1 MQRKTFWRLI
11 IIVVIVVVILG
22 VVLHYFQ
29 AKHGEHYRTNRPPI
43 KPADSEM
50 MYGDAG
56 EPKKS
61 GQWQRVQQGW
71 QDFWYR
77 HFKRKQ
83 SPQQIV
89 DASDHQSAAKTSST
103 QKAEHHHKAVTGVQ
117 PVQSDRVASAE
128 KPPDATPVAP
138 VSPPS
143 TPPSPAP
150 SSPSSTPPSQPATP
164 ARTSPAQPHEGL
176 AWLKRSSQ
184 PGHMAKR
191 RSSTTSTSSPSDSAS
206 SPSDSASS
214 APASPHTESTL
225 PTLAQHGRH
234 AHHMKQH
241 LALSKNTAQAVH
253 VMRVAKRASSLQL
266 PAVGTLKARQQIN
279 IAPQIAGLVVSISFT
294 PGSYVVTGTPLVR
307 LDNRIY
313 KANLAEAK
321 SALVLSESKYN
332 RYKIL
337 STKEVLA
344 PQQLAEAKATYQ
356 EDLAKVQ
363 VNQTYLEQT
372 VLRAPFSGYVGDHQV
387 SVGDY
392 VTGGQHLTT
401 LVNRRDLLVSYL
413 LPGQYQTQLHL
424 GQAVQ
429 VTVSGV
435 AKKIQAK
442 VVYVAPTIDSVT
454 HSIMVQA
461 GIDNA
466 DNQLTP
472 GAFARVSQ
480 TISAARMV
488 MMVPSNSIVA
498 KGDERLVYRV
508 VNDRVQAVPV
518 KLGDANE
525 GWTTIRSG
533 LQVGDQIVTAGQQQL
548 SDGAAV
554 NILP

>member
-1 MQRKTFWRLI
+1 MKRKTFWRLI
-11 IIVVIVVVILG
+11 MVAVIVVVILG

-43 KPADSEM
+43 KSADSEM
-50 MYGDAG
+50 MYGDTG
-56 EPKKS
+56 GQTEKTS
-61 GQWQRVQQGW
+61 QWQRVQRGW

-83 SPQQIV
+83 SPQQIAATNNSQLTGK
-89 DASDHQSAAKTSST
+89 ASSAQKTEGLQQALTNVQSAPS
-103 QKAEHHHKAVTGVQ
+103 HGVG
-117 PVQSDRVASAE
+117 SAE
-128 KPPDATPVAP
+128 KPPDIKSAASSSSPRP
-138 VSPPS
+138 SSPPASSSLS
-143 TPPSPAP
+143 TSSTQPDSADRMSHGQRHQGLSWLKRQSQPGQMARHPSSAASKSPLPGLAASKSPAP
-150 SSPSSTPPSQPATP
+150 DSTAILPSAKSS
-164 ARTSPAQPHEGL
+164 
-176 AWLKRSSQ
+176 
-184 PGHMAKR
+184 
-191 RSSTTSTSSPSDSAS
+191 
-206 SPSDSASS
+206 
-214 APASPHTESTL
+214 L
-225 PTLAQHGRH
+225 PTLAQHSRH
-234 AHHMKQH
+234 AHHLKQH
-241 LALSKNTAQAVH
+241 LALSKNSAQSVH
-253 VMRVAKRASSLQL
+253 VTRVVNRRSSLQL

-279 IAPQIAGLVVSISFT
+279 IAAQIAGQVVSISFT
-294 PGSYVVTGTPLVR
+294 PGRYVVTGTPLVR
-307 LDNRIY
+307 LDDRIY

-321 SALVLSESKYN
+321 SALVLSESKYK

-337 STKEVLA
+337 STKKVLA

-392 VTGGQHLTT
+392 VTAGQHLTT

-413 LPGQYQTQLHL
+413 LPGQYQTQLHV

-429 VTVSGV
+429 ITVSGV
-435 AKKIQAK
+435 AKKIRAK
-442 VVYVAPTIDSVT
+442 VVYVAPTIDPVT

-472 GAFARVSQ
+472 GAYAHVSQ

-488 MMVPSNSIVA
+488 MMVPSHSIVA

-508 VNDRVQAVPV
+508 FNGRVQAVAV
-518 KLGDANE
+518 KLGDAAD
-525 GWTTIRSG
+525 GWTTVRSG

-548 SDGAAV
+548 SDGMTV

>member
-1 MQRKTFWRLI
+1 MQRKTFWRLV

-61 GQWQRVQQGW
+61 SQWQRVQQGW

-77 HFKRKQ
+77 HFKRRQ
-83 SPQQIV
+83 SPQQIA
-89 DASDHQSAAKTSST
+89 DTHDHQSATQTSST
-103 QKAEHHHKAVTGVQ
+103 QKPLHQNTSAAEVQ
-117 PVQSDRVASAE
+117 QTSSNGVASAE
-128 KPPDATPVAP
+128 KPPDTSGHAS
-138 VSPPS
+138 VSSSTSPS
-143 TPPSPAP
+143 SASSSPASAP
-150 SSPSSTPPSQPATP
+150 SSQSVTSPNV
-164 ARTSPAQPHEGL
+164 SPAQRHQGL
-176 AWLKRSSQ
+176 TWLKRSSQ
-184 PGHMAKR
+184 PGHMVER
-191 RSSTTSTSSPSDSAS
+191 QSSTASAS
-206 SPSDSASS
+206 SPSASS
-214 APASPHTESTL
+214 EATSSL
-225 PTLAQHGRH
+225 PTLGQHGRH

-241 LALSKNTAQAVH
+241 LALSKNSAQPVH
-253 VMRVAKRASSLQL
+253 VMRVVKRSISLQL

-279 IAPQIAGLVVSISFT
+279 IAPQIAGQVVSISFT
-294 PGSYVVTGTPLVR
+294 PGSYVVTGTPLVH
-307 LDNRIY
+307 LDDRIY

-321 SALVLSESKYN
+321 SALVLSESKYK

-413 LPGQYQTQLHL
+413 LPGQYQAQLHL

-466 DNQLTP
+466 DNKLTP
-472 GAFARVSQ
+472 GAFARVTQ
-480 TISAARMV
+480 TISAAQMM
-488 MMVPSNSIVA
+488 MMVPSDSIVT

-508 VNDRVQAVPV
+508 VNNRVQAVPV
-518 KLGDANE
+518 KLGEARD
-525 GWTTIRSG
+525 GWTTVRSG

-548 SDGAAV
+548 SDGVAV